1 MQKMIKL
8 PFTPHLQGIIEDCKL
23 LSVRL
28 NKSGIDL
35 DLFFYCFM
43 NKMNLSSF
51 NIFSKCEINTAEL
64 TSTALSFVKKGKSK
78 VPSDHFLPDLKR
90 FFILAENICEEQ
102 LDIDYISPESL
113 IICFLSEEF
122 APKAIYKFFD
132 IKRGEEILNNEII
145 NDLLSETL
153 IFCKDFFILSNF
165 LENKEN
171 DKNANDKVDDWID
184 MFVENPILSKF
195 AENLNIKAAEGKF
208 DKIIDFDNKIDEL
221 ATILCR
227 KKKPNAILV
236 GPAGTGKTSL
246 VEGLA
251 LKIIK
256 GEAPELLSNKVIYSI
271 NLGAMV
277 AGTEYRG
284 QFEKRLQDFVEE
296 AKKYSNLILFIDEIH
311 TLVGAGGG
319 QNHSLEASNI
329 LKPEL
334 ARGTISCIGATT
346 IIEYTNTIKKDSALD
361 RRFERVIVKEPSKFQ
376 MKEILPQIIDYY
388 ADFHNVKYSEEF
400 VENVI
405 NFCERFTPNKFYPD
419 KAIDVIDHCGAQ
431 AKVNFWEVDES
442 IKSKQREI
450 IEYVE
455 KNGHFKK
462 EMIEEM
468 NEKMESWE
476 KKLVK
481 TEAHVKLD
489 HLKTFFDKKTNPMNR
504 TENNKI
510 IFSNIKKDI
519 AGQNAALKN
528 MFNMLS
534 VLNLSLS
541 AKSSFNKPDCLLI
554 YGPKL
559 VGKTLFCQLI
569 KDELQKIGTNV
580 ISYNGIEFSD
590 SFAPYKIISD
600 LNNNTS
606 LAEKICIHPNSV
618 IIIDDFDKV
627 NPSCFGLF
635 CQILKEGRLQMNNGD
650 IADFSNCKIFLTC
663 GGKANVKTMGF
674 NIDKNQFNEPTIEK
688 EILDLITEKV
698 QFSSLKK
705 KDLRR
710 ILFNRLKK
718 IQSNLTIKDIKL
730 NFNFKF
736 IKEFIDKNYS
746 EDNCIEKLNSAIES
760 KLIPDISSKII
771 NGNTT
776 LILN

>member
-8 PFTPHLQGIIEDCKL
+8 PITPHLQGIIEDCKL
-23 LSVRL
+23 LSINL

-43 NKMNLSSF
+43 NKINLSSF
-51 NIFSKCEINTAEL
+51 NIFSRCDIDTVKL
-64 TSTALSFVKKGKSK
+64 TQTALSFVKKGKSK
-78 VPSDHFLPDLKR
+78 IPSDHFLPDLKR
-90 FFILAENICEEQ
+90 FFILAENICEDQ
-102 LDIDYISPESL
+102 LNIDYISPESL
-113 IICFLSEEF
+113 IICFISEEF
-122 APKAIYKFFD
+122 TPKAVYKYFD
-132 IKRGEEILNNEII
+132 IKKSEQLLDNEII
-145 NDLLSETL
+145 NELLSETL
-153 IFCKDFFILSNF
+153 IFCKDFCVPSNF
-165 LENKEN
+165 LEDKEN
-171 DKNANDKVDDWID
+171 DKNPNHKIDDWID
-184 MFVENPILSKF
+184 MFVDNPILSKF
-195 AENLNIKAAEGKF
+195 AENLNIKAAQGKF

-251 LKIIK
+251 LKIIR

-271 NLGAMV
+271 NLATMV

-376 MKEILPQIIDYY
+376 MNEILPQIIDYY

-442 IKSKQREI
+442 IKTKQKEI
-450 IEYVE
+450 FEYIE
-455 KNGHFKK
+455 KNGHFEK

-468 NEKMESWE
+468 NERIEAWE
-476 KKLVK
+476 KNLIK

-510 IFSNIKKDI
+510 IFSNIKKDLV
-519 AGQNAALKN
+519 GQNIALKKILN
-528 MFNMLS
+528 VLS
-534 VLNLSLS
+534 ILNLNLS

-554 YGPKL
+554 YGNKL

-569 KDELQKIGTNV
+569 KDELQKTGTNV

-627 NPSCFGLF
+627 DRSCFGLF

-663 GGKANVKTMGF
+663 SGKANAKSMGF
-674 NIDKNQFNEPTIEK
+674 NIDKNQSNEPTIEK
-688 EILDLITEKV
+688 QILDLITEKIE
-698 QFSSLKK
+698 FSLLKQ

-718 IQSNLTIKDIKL
+718 IQNNLIIKDIKL
-730 NFNFKF
+730 NFNFNF
-736 IKEFIDKNYS
+736 IKSFVDKNCS
-746 EDNCIEKLNSAIES
+746 EDNSIENLNLAVES
-760 KLIPDISSKII
+760 KLIPDISNEII
-771 NGNTT
+771 NGNST
-776 LILN
+776 LIFN